1 MSDKLLVIIS
11 TGEPAKA
18 RAGAMY
24 AVNALK
30 HGWLDDV
37 KLYFFG
43 PAEALLLEDRPL
55 QQYVKEYR
63 ELEGTP
69 FACKFLADRVQQRD
83 EDEEGDADPDIGI
96 SENISA
102 LGVDVEYVGKP
113 MADLIRQGY
122 VPMVW

>member
-11 TGEPAKA
+11 TGEAAKA

-30 HGWLDDV
+30 HGWLEDV

-43 PAEALLLEDRPL
+43 PAEALLLEDPPL

-63 ELEGTP
+63 ELEATP
-69 FACKFLADRVQQRD
+69 FACKFLADRVQPAD
-83 EDEEGDADPDIGI
+83 EDLDIGI
-96 SENISA
+96 SENIAA

-122 VPMVW
+122 APMVW

>member
-11 TGEPAKA
+11 TGEAAKA

-30 HGWLDDV
+30 HAWLDDV

-43 PAEALLLEDRPL
+43 PAEALLLEDVPL
-55 QQYVKEYR
+55 QQYVQEYR
-63 ELEGTP
+63 KLEGTP
-69 FACKFLADRVQQRD
+69 RACKFLADRVQPDD
-83 EDEEGDADPDIGI
+83 EDLDIGI
-96 SENISA
+96 SDNIAA

-113 MADLIRQGY
+113 MADLIKQGY